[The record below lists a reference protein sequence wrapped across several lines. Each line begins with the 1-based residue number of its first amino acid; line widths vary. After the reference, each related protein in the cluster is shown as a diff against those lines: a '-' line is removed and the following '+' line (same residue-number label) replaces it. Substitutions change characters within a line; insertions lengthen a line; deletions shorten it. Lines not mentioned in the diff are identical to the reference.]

1 VRTSF
6 LASIATLLLLP
17 IAASAG
23 TPLAGRWDGVFHGG
37 RGDQDVVLICRPG
50 SNGALGG
57 LVYFGGD
64 LMGPIENGSL
74 AGDSLRFNVMNFGFL
89 AKRRGDQMA
98 LQMVIAHGKTH
109 DMALHFT
116 SADTSA
122 LAQSPAAAAA
132 ARARSGVDWK
142 VVPDAVLA
150 SHRVAAGVPAG
161 TAPALRPGS
170 LLLVGGGPS
179 QEDISGEFR
188 RLAGGDKAR
197 IVVIPTASIDPG
209 VDVAELTN
217 ADRWAQGLGVS
228 RVTVLHTTSRA
239 KADSEDFVRPLREA
253 TGVWLPGGEAGRII
267 VSYLGTRT
275 EKELLALLARGG
287 VIGGTSAG
295 ALVWGSES
303 MIFRQPGDGSP
314 FVMGD
319 TAALLIDD
327 PRAVGFGALRNVLIS
342 PHFAEFRMQGALEKT
357 MTARPQLIGI
367 GIDEATA
374 LEVHGD
380 IGTVFGRGHVTVYDG
395 RSHGDAHGSL
405 VLPAGARYDL
415 ARKVTI

>member
-1 VRTSF
+1 MRTSLF
-6 LASIATLLLLP
+6 TPLAVLLLLP
-17 IAASAG
+17 SAAVAS
-23 TPLAGRWDGVFHGG
+23 PLAGRWDGVFHGG

-50 SNGALGG
+50 SSGSLGG
-57 LVYFGGD
+57 LIYFGGD
-64 LMGPIENGSL
+64 LMGPMENGS
-74 AGDSLRFNVMNFGFL
+74 AMGDSLRFNVMNFLFL
-89 AKRRGDQMA
+89 AKRSGEQMA
-98 LQMVIAHGKTH
+98 LELVIAHGRTH

-132 ARARSGVDWK
+132 ARAKSGVDWK
-142 VVPDAVLA
+142 LVPDAVLA
-150 SHRVAAGVPAG
+150 SHRVATGVPAG
-161 TAPALRPGS
+161 TAQALLPGS

-179 QEDISGEFR
+179 QDDISAEFR

-197 IVVIPTASIDPG
+197 IVVIPTAGIDPG
-209 VDVAELTN
+209 DSTGALRN
-217 ADRWAQGLGVS
+217 AGAWSQTLGVS
-228 RVTVLHTTSRA
+228 HVTVLHTTSRA
-239 KADSEDFVRPLREA
+239 EADAEDFVRPLRDA
-253 TGVWLPGGEAGRII
+253 TGVWLPGGEAGRIL

-303 MIFRQPGDGSP
+303 MIFRQRSDGSP

-319 TAALLIDD
+319 AAALLIDD
-327 PRAVGFGALRNVLIS
+327 PHAVGFGALRNVLIS
-342 PHFAEFRMQGALEKT
+342 PHFAEFHMQGALEKT
-357 MTARPQLIGI
+357 MTAHPQLIGI

-380 IGTVFGRGHVTVYDG
+380 IGTVLGRGHVTVYDG
-395 RSHGDAHGSL
+395 TSHGDALGAR
-405 VLPAGARYDL
+405 VLTAGARYDL
-415 ARKVTI
+415 ATKATL

>member
-1 VRTSF
+1 MRTSLF
-6 LASIATLLLLP
+6 AP
-17 IAASAG
+17 IAALFLFPIAAAAS
-23 TPLAGRWDGVFHGG
+23 PLAGRWDGVFHGG
-37 RGDQDVVLICRPG
+37 RGDQEVVLICRPG
-50 SNGALGG
+50 SNGTLGG
-57 LVYFGGD
+57 LIYMGGD
-64 LMGPIENGSL
+64 LMGPIENGSVT
-74 AGDSLRFNVMNFGFL
+74 GDSLRFNVMNFLFL
-89 AKRRGDQMA
+89 AKRSGDQMA
-98 LQMVIAHGKTH
+98 LQLVIAHGKTH

-122 LAQSPAAAAA
+122 VAQSPAAAAA

-142 VVPDAVLA
+142 IVPDAVFA
-150 SHRVAAGVPAG
+150 SHRVAADVSAG
-161 TAPALRPGS
+161 MVPALRPGS

-179 QEDISGEFR
+179 QDDISGEFR

-197 IVVIPTASIDPG
+197 IVVIPTAAIGPADDAG
-209 VDVAELTN
+209 DVMN

-228 RVTVLHTTSRA
+228 HVTVLHTISRA
-239 KADSEDFVRPLREA
+239 EADAEDFVRPLRDA
-253 TGVWLPGGEAGRII
+253 TGVWLPGGEAGRIL

-303 MIFRQPGDGSP
+303 MLFRQRSDGSP

-319 TAALLIDD
+319 AAALLIDD
-327 PRAVGFGALRNVLIS
+327 PHAVGFGALRNVLIS
-342 PHFAEFRMQGALEKT
+342 PHFAEFRMKGALEKT
-357 MTARPQLIGI
+357 MTAHPQLIGI

-374 LEVHGD
+374 FEVHGD
-380 IGTVFGRGHVTVYDG
+380 IGTVLGGGHVTVYDG
-395 RSHGDAHGSL
+395 KSHGEAHGAL

-415 ARKVTI
+415 AKRATI